1 MLQEATS
8 IRVGI
13 SFLSFVLVT
22 LVLHV
27 IVFLNDGVNKITTQ
41 KHKNV
46 KTLFPRKKIVA
57 QPIKLVWHSVGSFL
71 YFINNLNC
79 DLKQYSIVKET
90 GVVGEN
96 YLTQTNWQLSPV
108 SVWTAT

>member
-46 KTLFPRKKIVA
+46 KTLFPRKENRSITYQTSLAFSWVF
-57 QPIKLVWHSVGSFL
+57 SVL
-71 YFINNLNC
+71 Y
-79 DLKQYSIVKET
+79 K
-90 GVVGEN
+90 
-96 YLTQTNWQLSPV
+96 
-108 SVWTAT
+108 